1 MRALFAC
8 AAILVAAPASAD
20 DQLPVGPVPAP
31 APTPAPQP
39 GEPQTDQPPA
49 PAPKADPAYGEKPD
63 PNIGRPPGST
73 SPADESIP
81 YGTRAGKDIYIKS
94 YPDRSHKNM
103 MGLAIA
109 GGASVVLGGI
119 GLYFH
124 LDSRSKSNEV
134 NAHKFTGEVW
144 TSDRQDAYE
153 AANRSAVVAGVFYGI
168 GGAVLL
174 GTAIAYMVTE
184 PKMETIVIHPHTS
197 PKPTALVAPT
207 NGGAMVGGSWSF

>member
-8 AAILVAAPASAD
+8 AAILVAARASAD
-20 DQLPVGPVPAP
+20 DQLPVGPVPGPAP
-31 APTPAPQP
+31 APAPAP
-39 GEPQTDQPPA
+39 GEPQTDQPPP
-49 PAPKADPAYGEKPD
+49 PAPKVDPAYGEKPD
-63 PNIGRPPGST
+63 PKYGQPPGAAQEST
-73 SPADESIP
+73 P
-81 YGTRAGKDIYIKS
+81 YGRRAGKDIYIKS

-109 GGASVVLGGI
+109 GGASVVFGGI

-134 NAHKFTGEVW
+134 SAHKFTGEVW
-144 TSDRQDAYE
+144 TSERQESYD

-174 GTAIAYMVTE
+174 GTAIAYMITE